1 MKYRQQRKREYPM
14 NLPNKLTVARIA
26 MVPLFAVAASMAQS
40 SASRTLYFLA
50 GLIFAAASLTDML
63 DGKLARKMNLITN
76 FGKFADPLAD
86 KILTTAAFLYMQ
98 NEGVCSPAVMLLILT
113 REFAVAG
120 LRMIAAAGGDS
131 GVIAANIWGKV
142 KTVLQMA
149 SILFFY
155 FGSALLPWSAA
166 VRSLSSVLCWTC
178 ALATVLSGV
187 IYFRENRSVLAGK

>member
-1 MKYRQQRKREYPM
+1 M

-26 MVPLFAVAASMAQS
+26 MVPLFAVAASMAQR

-98 NEGVCSPAVMLLILT
+98 NEGVCSPAVMLLVLT

-131 GVIAANIWGKV
+131 GVIAANTWGKV
-142 KTVLQMA
+142 KTVLQMV

-178 ALATVLSGV
+178 ALATVLSGA